1 MSESRKTAV
10 FCGIALALVVLTWG
24 TAPRLSTPD
33 VLTDRGQ
40 LFFPQFTDPN
50 AAASLEVV
58 QFDERNAAI
67 KPLKVQNRRGRWTIP
82 SQYDYPT
89 DAKDRLARTAAAI
102 IALKRDD
109 VASDTLADHE
119 RMGVIDP
126 LDNTVPAL
134 TGRGTRVTVRGARE
148 ELLADIVLG
157 NAVAGR
163 PGFRYVRQPGQ
174 RRVFVSDVGDL
185 TLSTAFGDWIER
197 DLLQISAQDI
207 DAINIRNYALD
218 RTTGRVEPG
227 DTLLL
232 QRMGEQWSLYGL
244 RPGEQLDL
252 GALDVVIRSLV
263 NLTITGVLPKPPG
276 ISATLREAV
285 GSATLTEAD
294 IADLRR
300 KGFYLTS
307 AGQLVSNRGEVVIRT
322 TSGVFY
328 TLRFGD
334 IAPGGTDTPTT
345 TPAADGSTPP
355 AAGENRY
362 MFIMVDSNPQ
372 LAKTPAMA
380 AEGADKTKLLRAR
393 FAPWYYVIS
402 ANSFSAV
409 QARRADLVK
418 SRGAQAAP
426 RS

>member
-1 MSESRKTAV
+1 MSETRKTAT
-10 FCGIALALVVLTWG
+10 FCGMALALVAVTWA
-24 TAPRLSTPD
+24 TTPRLRTPD
-33 VLTDRGQ
+33 VLVDRGQ

-50 AAASLEVV
+50 PAASLEVV
-58 QFDERNAAI
+58 QFEERNAAI
-67 KPLKVQNRRGRWTIP
+67 KPLKVQNRNGRWTIP
-82 SQYDYPT
+82 SQFDYPT
-89 DAKDRLARTAAAI
+89 DAKDRLAKTAAAI
-102 IALKRDD
+102 IAMRRDD

-119 RMGVIDP
+119 RMAVVDP
-126 LDNTVPAL
+126 LDNNVPTLA
-134 TGRGTRVTVRGARE
+134 GRGTRVTVRGARE
-148 ELLADIVLG
+148 ELLADIILG
-157 NAVAGR
+157 NPVASR
-163 PGFRYVRQPGQ
+163 PGYRYVRQPGQ
-174 RRVFVSDVGDL
+174 RRVFVSNVGDL
-185 TLSTAFGDWIER
+185 TVSTAFGDWIER
-197 DLLQISAQDI
+197 DLLQMTAQDI

-218 RTTGRVEPG
+218 RSTGQVVPG

-232 QRMGEQWSLYGL
+232 QRMGDQWSLYGL

-263 NLTITGVLPKPPG
+263 NLTISGVLPKPPG

-294 IADLRR
+294 IADLRG
-300 KGFYLTS
+300 KGFYLTPT
-307 AGQLVSNRGEVVIRT
+307 GQLVSNRGEVVIRT

-334 IAPGGTDTPTT
+334 IAPGGADAPSAA
-345 TPAADGSTPP
+345 PAADGSAPP
-355 AAGENRY
+355 AANENRY

-372 LAKTPAMA
+372 MAKTPSLA
-380 AEGADKTKLLRAR
+380 ADGAEKTRLLRAR

-409 QARRADLVK
+409 QASRADLVK
-418 SRGAQAAP
+418 P